1 MRVTVVATALLCL
14 CSCGRPREE
23 PKETYD
29 GSAMER
35 AVIVS
40 YVPEGEDEEITVP
53 TPVSVAPGGVGM
65 APDGTMVT
73 NPIGSGTSVVV
84 ANTRRTVQGSPPRVL
99 LGTSGVGG
107 TYDLPRS
114 CPPDPILSRVGRIV
128 RVRVDRWRTADGH
141 TVSRLNPEEVVSA
154 LCGDFRGRDVSRRA
168 GNAAGPKGNG
178 QGFDAD
184 DNGEAA
190 IDDMPSGEK
199 K

>member
-1 MRVTVVATALLCL
+1 MRVTVAATALLCL
-14 CSCGRPREE
+14 SSCGQPREE

-29 GSAMER
+29 GSSMER

-73 NPIGSGTSVVV
+73 NPVGSGTSVVV

-99 LGTSGVGG
+99 LGTSGIGG

-114 CPPDPILSRVGRIV
+114 CPPDPILSRIGRIV
-128 RVRVDRWRTADGH
+128 RVRIDRWTTADGR

-154 LCGDFRGRDVSRRA
+154 LCGDFRGRDVPRRA
-168 GNAAGPKGNG
+168 EAVAEPQAGEGTAG
-178 QGFDAD
+178 AD
-184 DNGEAA
+184 HDG
-190 IDDMPSGEK
+190 DR
-199 K
+199 